1 MPINGRGPPVRGLW
15 ASDHFGL
22 VCTFSLTAARGS
34 GNTESVGQPKKLRME
49 SVSVSGSSSGQT
61 GPESRMSLKRPQCV
75 ISMDDDLNPALNRTS
90 TVVTNRDGTRF
101 EERRDPET
109 GLVSREP
116 LASEGQTCRRCE
128 KDMGFRLQ
136 VRPSITITL
145 KTGFENLMHSIRLC
159 DVLCVFSLE

>member
-1 MPINGRGPPVRGLW
+1 MLVPINGRGPPVRGLW

-22 VCTFSLTAARGS
+22 VCTFSLTASRGS
-34 GNTESVGQPKKLRME
+34 DNTESVGQPKKLRME
-49 SVSVSGSSSGQT
+49 SVSVSSFSSGQT
-61 GPESRMSLKRPQCV
+61 GPESGMSLKRPQCV
-75 ISMDDDLNPALNRTS
+75 ISMDDLSPALNRTS

-109 GLVSREP
+109 GHISREP
-116 LASEGQTCRRCE
+116 LASVGQTCRRCE

-145 KTGFENLMHSIRLC
+145 KLDLKT
-159 DVLCVFSLE
+159 